1 MTCPDMDHTNLQPC
15 LPICIPPVSSLCVWF
30 LIKIIL
36 QLDKFHQWDNRSV
49 GSLKGKQRGLCGDCG
64 EGLSQIQMNAHP
76 IPLEPM
82 CVHPMRWMI
91 FSTPVIGLRQM
102 TSIPPMN
109 RLANASALVTIKAL
123 CRIFFIAIT
132 PFVAVFVFMLY
143 CPYITNITHEINFC
157 QYIYVF
163 VCK

>member
-1 MTCPDMDHTNLQPC
+1 
-15 LPICIPPVSSLCVWF
+15 
-30 LIKIIL
+30 
-36 QLDKFHQWDNRSV
+36 
-49 GSLKGKQRGLCGDCG
+49 
-64 EGLSQIQMNAHP
+64 MNAHP

-102 TSIPPMN
+102 TSIPPMD
-109 RLANASALVTIKAL
+109 RLANASTLVTTKAL
-123 CRIFFIAIT
+123 YRIFFIAIT
-132 PFVAVFVFMLY
+132 PFVAVFVFIFMLY

-163 VCK
+163 VCKWVATQYDMYLYEFWVWCCNNSPHPMCIILPRLSFFLAPVCRSAF